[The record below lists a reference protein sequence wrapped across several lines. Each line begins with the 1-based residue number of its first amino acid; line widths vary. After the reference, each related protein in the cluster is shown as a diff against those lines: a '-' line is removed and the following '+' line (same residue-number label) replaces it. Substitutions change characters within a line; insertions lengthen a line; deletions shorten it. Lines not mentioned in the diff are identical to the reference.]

1 VQKDTVKT
9 ILSENEDFH
18 NGMAIILAER
28 QIELKKVTLL
38 PEEQTNEVGKLASKI
53 GAAIIQF
60 FR

>member
-1 VQKDTVKT
+1 
-9 ILSENEDFH
+9 
-18 NGMAIILAER
+18 MAIILAER